1 MSGQTKIGTFKKIGM
16 TKFINLQ
23 RFDLASIR
31 LVVLCA
37 ESGSLSEAA
46 RRCHLSLSGA
56 SHRLKAFEDAVGE
69 PVFQRHRRGLRIT
82 IRGRHVVY
90 CGMQLLN
97 WVDRLAGPALFD
109 GEMPELIL
117 NGVSEAAKV
126 PLPLLGVSPG
136 FPRFESWPPRVVS
149 PN

>member
-1 MSGQTKIGTFKKIGM
+1 M
-16 TKFINLQ
+16 TKFMNLQ
-23 RFDLASIR
+23 RLDLASIQ

-82 IRGRHVVY
+82 PRGRHVVY
-90 CGMQLLN
+90 CGMQLLD
-97 WVDRLAGPALFD
+97 WVARLAGPVSSD
-109 GEMPELIL
+109 GAMPDRTLS
-117 NGVSEAAKV
+117 GVPRASV
-126 PLPLLGVSPG
+126 LPLPQLDPSAG
-136 FPRFESWPPRVVS
+136 FPRFEGTPPRMVS

>member
-1 MSGQTKIGTFKKIGM
+1 M
-16 TKFINLQ
+16 NLQ
-23 RFDLASIR
+23 RLDLASIR

-82 IRGRHVVY
+82 TRGRHVVY
-90 CGMQLLN
+90 CGMRLLD
-97 WVDRLAGPALFD
+97 WVDCLAGPASLD
-109 GEMPELIL
+109 GAMPERAI
-117 NGVSEAAKV
+117 N
-126 PLPLLGVSPG
+126 
-136 FPRFESWPPRVVS
+136 
-149 PN
+149 

>member
-1 MSGQTKIGTFKKIGM
+1 MDHTVAMVLTPCLVRPKDIHYKIGM
-16 TKFINLQ
+16 TNSMNLQ
-23 RFDLASIR
+23 RLDLASIR

-82 IRGRHVVY
+82 TRGRHVVY
-90 CGMQLLN
+90 CGMRLLD
-97 WVDRLAGPALFD
+97 WVERLAGPALSD
-109 GEMPELIL
+109 GAMPE
-117 NGVSEAAKV
+117 
-126 PLPLLGVSPG
+126 
-136 FPRFESWPPRVVS
+136 RV
-149 PN
+149 

>member
-1 MSGQTKIGTFKKIGM
+1 M
-16 TKFINLQ
+16 NLQ
-23 RFDLASIR
+23 RLDLASIR

-82 IRGRHVVY
+82 TRGHHVVY
-90 CGMQLLN
+90 CGMQLLD
-97 WVDRLAGPALFD
+97 WVDRLVGPVSFD
-109 GEMPELIL
+109 EAERIL
-117 NGVSEAAKV
+117 GRVSGPHDV
-126 PLPLLGVSPG
+126 SLPLLDSSPG
-136 FPRFESWPPRVVS
+136 FPRFESSPPRVVS